1 VPKGLEVQV
10 LSRALMKLIDRTY
23 VESNKEEIIEAIKS
37 GKIFIYP
44 TDTIYGLG
52 CNAYIEDAVDKVR
65 TIKKRDDRPIS
76 VMSPSKVWIEENC
89 EAKKE
94 DLDKY
99 LPGPYTLIFNRS
111 SNLVAQSVN
120 SKDNTLGVRIPDHW
134 FSGIVSEAGVPFV
147 TTSVNLSGEKHME
160 KLEDVSEEVLNQ
172 VDYVVYEGEKRGK
185 RSEKVVL
192 TKLG

>member
-1 VPKGLEVQV
+1 MPKGLEVQV

-37 GKIFIYP
+37 GKIFIY
-44 TDTIYGLG
+44 
-52 CNAYIEDAVDKVR
+52 
-65 TIKKRDDRPIS
+65 PIS